1 MATRLKLDVVT
12 PERRVLAADADEVIA
27 PGADGLFGVRPG
39 HTPYLAVLQPGALT
53 VREGT
58 GLKRYF
64 VSGGFV
70 EVADDNVRVLA
81 DTAEPLEGIDLEGAR
96 KRISEAESKLASLS
110 PSVPAYA
117 AQQLVVRKEKAR
129 LDAAVKR

>member
-1 MATRLKLDVVT
+1 MARLKVDVVT

-27 PGADGLFGVRPG
+27 PGAEGLFGVRPG

-58 GLKRYF
+58 NQQRFF
-64 VSGGFV
+64 VAGGFA
-70 EVADDNVRVLA
+70 EVGDDAVRVLA
-81 DTAEPLEGIDLEGAR
+81 DSAEALEGIDLEGAK
-96 KRISEAESKLASLS
+96 KRVADAEKKLAELS

-117 AQQLVVRKEKAR
+117 AQQVVVRREKAR
-129 LDAAVKR
+129 LDVASKK